1 MKSEITKKYSALS
14 IVFFWASIICVCT
27 PLIVYT
33 VIGFINGETT
43 EKVSLGL
50 CFSVAAILTVINL
63 VFKYHIR
70 SALWILV
77 LGIYMCLDN
86 IQVLLVL
93 VACTTI
99 LDEFVFTPLHKNFK
113 NKATINR
120 EIDKRV
126 P

>member
-14 IVFFWASIICVCT
+14 IVFFWASVICVCT
-27 PLIVYT
+27 PLIAYAV
-33 VIGFINGETT
+33 VGFINGEPT
-43 EKVSLGL
+43 EKVSLAL
-50 CFSVAAILTVINL
+50 CFSVTAILTIINL
-63 VFKYHIR
+63 VFKFHIR

-77 LGIYMCLDN
+77 LGIYICLDN
-86 IQVLLVL
+86 IQTLLVL

-99 LDEFVFTPLHKNFK
+99 LDEFVFTPLHKRFK